1 MTHPALQDRDVQ
13 AILSQ
18 PYGRFSDA
26 EFDRRRHALSEVT
39 RKHECDAVVIC
50 GEERAGTGV
59 YWLTGWPTSSEAM
72 VVFQPGERDVLFV
85 EFHNHIPN
93 ARAMARDAEIRWGE
107 RQVARCAVEELT
119 RRGARR
125 VGVIGLLSWRKA
137 RELAARLDLVDLGED
152 YQWLRM
158 RKSDEEIRWMRIGA
172 AFSDLGLEA
181 LLRGARPG
189 MTERELGALVES
201 GYHPLGGATIIHF
214 IGVND
219 MRRPQTC
226 VPPQHH
232 SSRRLRKGDMLFVEL
247 SGTFFDYPGQVLRTI
262 AVGNDPTPLFEA
274 LYRTAESAFKAVT
287 GALRAGATAA
297 ELVEASRVIEAA
309 GFSVYDDV
317 VHGFGGGY
325 WPPVLGRKSR
335 EPGGIPDLR
344 LERNMTLVVQP
355 NVITPDETAGVQL
368 GEMVRVTDTGFER
381 MHDAPWGFLRIG

>member
-1 MTHPALQDRDVQ
+1 MTHPALQDPDIQ
-13 AILSQ
+13 AILAQ
-18 PYGRFSDA
+18 PYGRFSDPELA
-26 EFDRRRHALSEVT
+26 RRRRALADVA
-39 RKHECDAVVIC
+39 RRHGCDAVVIC

-59 YWLTGWPTSSEAM
+59 YWLTGWPTSSEAI
-72 VVFQPGERDVLFV
+72 VLFAPDEQDVLFV

-93 ARAMARDAEIRWGE
+93 ARKMARDADVRWAE
-107 RQVARCAVEELT
+107 RRGAECAAEELT

-125 VGVIGLLSWRKA
+125 VGVMGLLSWRKA
-137 RELAARLDLVDLGED
+137 RRLSARFELVDLSED

-181 LLRGARPG
+181 LLNAARPG

-201 GYHPLGGATIIHF
+201 GYHPLGGSTIIHF

-219 MRRPQTC
+219 MRRPDTC

-232 SSRRLRKGDMLFVEL
+232 SSRRLRRGDMLFVEF

-262 AVGNDPTPLFEA
+262 SVGEDPPALFEA
-274 LYRTAESAFKAVT
+274 LYGAAEAAFEAIT
-287 GALRAGATAA
+287 GTLRAGATAEDIVA
-297 ELVEASRVIEAA
+297 ASRIIEQR
-309 GFSVYDDV
+309 GFSIYDDV

-355 NVITPDETAGVQL
+355 NAITLDETAGVQL
-368 GEMVRVTDTGFER
+368 GEMVRITDDGFER
-381 MHDAPWGFLRIG
+381 MHAAPWGFLRID